1 MLKALFI
8 SILIVAFAACG
19 RKQII
24 TVPVKDSTDVRVRVI
39 KEVET
44 VQLPP
49 DSAWL
54 NAFFECDSNNQVLL
68 KKVETLQGERVKQDF
83 TYTNGQLTTRA
94 TDNAVKK
101 VESNVKYSII
111 YERVEV
117 PYPVE
122 VPVEVNKLTQ
132 WQIFQMWLGRL
143 AVISIA
149 IWLLI
154 TKFKNKLKPIL
165 KFISL
170 WQKKEV

>member
-8 SILIVAFAACG
+8 SILIVASAGCA
-19 RKQII
+19 RRQIV
-24 TVPVKDSTDVRVRVI
+24 TVPVKDSADVKVRVV
-39 KEVET
+39 KEIET
-44 VQLPP
+44 IQLPP

-68 KKVETLQGERVKQDF
+68 SRVETLQGERVKQSF
-83 TYTNGQLTTRA
+83 NYNAGQLTTRA
-94 TDNAVKK
+94 TDNATKDIESTVKD
-101 VESNVKYSII
+101 SII

-143 AVISIA
+143 AVIA
-149 IWLLI
+149 LALWLAI
-154 TKFKNKLKPIL
+154 TKLKGKLKPIL
-165 KFISL
+165 KIFTL